1 MRRETGEN
9 VSQSGTEPI
18 NRAVIGPSVPGQR
31 TETTTSAE
39 WATGVKG
46 RWPNAV
52 RFTGDVLGLLCA
64 AGDLIQCVGR
74 RREMEMHQRA
84 LAGAS

>member
-1 MRRETGEN
+1 MRREIGEN

-18 NRAVIGPSVPGQR
+18 NGAVIGPSVPGQR

-46 RWPNAV
+46 RWPNAFQ
-52 RFTGDVLGLLCA
+52 RRCFGPLCA